1 MTVVKASDL
10 NVTPG
15 SIYASAAEPA
25 KTKSENGK
33 TATDANEREEE
44 EKRGVSV
51 QISENLKE
59 MYQKQVESAKEAA
72 KAAGEGMNEL
82 AKIIEISRRI
92 SNGDKVPPGDEKK
105 LMEYDSGLYMAAK
118 AAAMLHAKE
127 KHKEYDSLFEEEGD
141 DKGQMMRELRRADSS
156 ASPNVSA
163 GQADVMGE

>member
-25 KTKSENGK
+25 KTKSENSK
-33 TATDANEREEE
+33 TATDANKREE

-141 DKGQMMRELRRADSS
+141 DKGQMMCELRRADSS
-156 ASPNVSA
+156 ASPDVSA

>member
-15 SIYASAAEPA
+15 SIYASASEPVKA
-25 KTKSENGK
+25 KNDNSK
-33 TATDANEREEE
+33 TAPDANERLEE

-51 QISENLKE
+51 EISENLN
-59 MYQKQVESAKEAA
+59 QAESAKEAA

-156 ASPNVSA
+156 GSSDVPA